1 MWQHGWRGVNII
13 QYRVDESPATK
24 TAYSQ
29 QLTVSLSVVDGK
41 DAGPFHVDAFVT
53 EYAEAIGVE
62 QVVASSAAPQPCNDL
77 TLRCSEHTDSRGRV

>member
-13 QYRVDESPATK
+13 QYRVEESLTTK
-24 TAYSQ
+24 TDSQ
-29 QLTVSLSVVDGK
+29 QVTVSLSVVDGQ

-62 QVVASSAAPQPCNDL
+62 QVASSAARCNDL
-77 TLRCSEHTDSRGRV
+77 TS